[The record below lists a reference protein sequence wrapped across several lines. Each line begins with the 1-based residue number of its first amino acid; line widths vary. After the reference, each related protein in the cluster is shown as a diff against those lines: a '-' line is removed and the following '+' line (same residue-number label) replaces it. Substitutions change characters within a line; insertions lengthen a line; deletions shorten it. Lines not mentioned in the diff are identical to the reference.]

1 MLILD
6 WSGPLWKV
14 IQPTNTPTRISATTM
29 ISTRMSELLKRLHE
43 RCRWQR
49 HSEVQAPYHHAAER
63 PALAGATLARLDP
76 SHTKLRVR
84 RTFRA
89 GFLVKTDH
97 PRPFGGC
104 GGTARRLLSTAF
116 VI

>member
-76 SHTKLRVR
+76 SHTKLRVQWAV
-84 RTFRA
+84 RA
-89 GFLVKTDH
+89 EFLLECH
-97 PRPFGGC
+97 NSRFNW
-104 GGTARRLLSTAF
+104 RM
-116 VI
+116 